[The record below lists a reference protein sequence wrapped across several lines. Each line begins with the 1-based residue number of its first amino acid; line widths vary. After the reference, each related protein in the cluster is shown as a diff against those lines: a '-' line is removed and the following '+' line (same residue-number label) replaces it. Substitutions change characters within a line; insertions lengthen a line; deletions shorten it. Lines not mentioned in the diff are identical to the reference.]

1 MDMETKI
8 QDIMKKAVVIGQ
20 DAVFVDALR
29 R

>member
-1 MDMETKI
+1 METKI